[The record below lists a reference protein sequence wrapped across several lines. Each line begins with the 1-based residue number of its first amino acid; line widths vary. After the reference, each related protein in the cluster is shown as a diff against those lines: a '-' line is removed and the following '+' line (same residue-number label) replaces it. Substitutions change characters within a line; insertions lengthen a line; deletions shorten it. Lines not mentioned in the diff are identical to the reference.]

1 MVMLVGRSFLLWAPG
16 TIRVFL
22 LTSCTHSPWY
32 AVEELTCM
40 VLTEYIMASLGL
52 CHSPSFSSLL
62 VHGAVEL
69 LRWAVKQ
76 PEN

>member
-1 MVMLVGRSFLLWAPG
+1 
-16 TIRVFL
+16 
-22 LTSCTHSPWY
+22 
-32 AVEELTCM
+32 M
-40 VLTEYIMASLGL
+40 VLNEYIMASLGL